1 MSVDFRTNEEPEALG
16 GFAQPP
22 ARVNG
27 RLTRGQLVR
36 RRFFRNRGAVV
47 GLAVIGVLVLIA
59 LFGSS
64 LLPWQYDQRD
74 VGQYYKG
81 PSARHLFG
89 TTQAGFDV
97 MARTVRGL
105 GKSLVIGFMV
115 AIIQT
120 TLAAL
125 IGSSAA
131 YLGGWYEK
139 AWLWVID
146 LMLVLPSFFLIAVI
160 SQGGPKGSYAWLLLV
175 VLLAA
180 FGWQL
185 SARVVR
191 SLSMSV
197 KEREYVAAARF
208 MGLSTPRLLVRHIV
222 PNIASMLIVDVCLGV
237 GYAILG
243 EAGLSYF
250 GYGVQAPDTSLG
262 TLIAEGAMSTTIAPW
277 IFLAPA
283 SVLVL
288 LVMSVNALGDG
299 LRDALDPS
307 SLSGG
312 QA

>member
-208 MGLSTPRLLVRHIV
+208 VGLSTPRLLVRHIV

>member
-1 MSVDFRTNEEPEALG
+1 MTDFRIVEEPEILEG
-16 GFAQPP
+16 SPTPITP
-22 ARVNG
+22 ASK

-47 GLAVIGVLVLIA
+47 GLIIIGLLVFLA
-59 LFGSS
+59 LFGGYV
-64 LLPWQYDQRD
+64 LPWRFDQRD
-74 VGQYYKG
+74 TGAYYKP
-81 PSARHLFG
+81 PSVRHWFG

-97 MARTVRGL
+97 LAMTIRGL
-105 GKSLVIGFMV
+105 GKSLVIGFLV

-120 TLAAL
+120 TMAAL

-131 YLGGWYEK
+131 YIGGWYEK

-146 LMLVLPSFFLIAVI
+146 LMLVLPSFFLIAIV
-160 SQGGPKGSYAWLLLV
+160 SRGGPRGSYAWLLLV

-262 TLIAEGAMSTTIAPW
+262 TLISEGALSTTIAPW

-283 SVLVL
+283 SLLVL
-288 LVMSVNALGDG
+288 LVMCVNALGDG
-299 LRDALDPS
+299 LRDALDPTS
-307 SLSGG
+307 ISGG

>member
-1 MSVDFRTNEEPEALG
+1 MTDFRTVEQPEALDG
-16 GFAQPP
+16 SATPITP
-22 ARVNG
+22 TSK

-47 GLAVIGVLVLIA
+47 GLAIIGVLVFLA
-59 LFGSS
+59 LFGGYV
-64 LLPWQYDQRD
+64 LPWQYDQRD
-74 VGQYYKG
+74 TGAYYKP
-81 PSARHLFG
+81 PSARHWFG

-97 MARTVRGL
+97 LAMTVRGL
-105 GKSLVIGFMV
+105 GKSLIIGFMV

-131 YLGGWYEK
+131 YIGGWYEK

-146 LMLVLPSFFLIAVI
+146 LMLVLPSFFLIAIV
-160 SQGGPKGSYAWLLLV
+160 SRGGPRGSYSWLLLV

-262 TLIAEGAMSTTIAPW
+262 TLISEGALSTTIAPW

-283 SVLVL
+283 SLLVL
-288 LVMSVNALGDG
+288 LVMCVNALGDG
-299 LRDALDPS
+299 LRDALDPTS
-307 SLSGG
+307 NSGG

>member
-1 MSVDFRTNEEPEALG
+1 MTDFRTVEEPEMLEGAT
-16 GFAQPP
+16 API
-22 ARVNG
+22 AATSKRM
-27 RLTRGQLVR
+27 TRGQLVR
-36 RRFFRNRGAVV
+36 RRFLRNRGAVV
-47 GLAVIGVLVLIA
+47 GLIIIGVLVFLA
-59 LFGSS
+59 LFGGYV
-64 LLPWQYDQRD
+64 LPWRYDQRD
-74 VGQYYKG
+74 TTQYYKA
-81 PSARHLFG
+81 PSLAHWFG

-97 MARTVRGL
+97 LAMTVRGL
-105 GKSLVIGFMV
+105 GKSLIIGFMV
-115 AIIQT
+115 ALIQT

-131 YLGGWYEK
+131 YIGGLYEK
-139 AWLWVID
+139 VWLWVID
-146 LMLVLPSFFLIAVI
+146 LMLVLPSFFLIAIV
-160 SQGGPKGSYAWLLLV
+160 SQGGPRGQYAWLLLV
-175 VLLAA
+175 VMLAA

-208 MGLSTPRLLVRHIV
+208 MGLSTPRLLVRHII

-262 TLIAEGAMSTTIAPW
+262 TLIAEGALSTTIAPW

-283 SVLVL
+283 SILVL
-288 LVMSVNALGDG
+288 LVMAVNALGDG
-299 LRDALDPS
+299 LRDALDPTS
-307 SLSGG
+307 QSGG

>member
-1 MSVDFRTNEEPEALG
+1 MSVEQLNPSADVKAPTTK
-16 GFAQPP
+16 
-22 ARVNG
+22 

-36 RRFFRNRGAVV
+36 RRFFRNRGAVI
-47 GLAVIGVLVLIA
+47 GLVVIGLMVVLA
-59 LFGSS
+59 LFGNYI
-64 LLPWQYDQRD
+64 LPWKWDQRD
-74 VGQYYKG
+74 TGAYYEP
-81 PSARHLFG
+81 PSLTHWFG
-89 TTQAGFDV
+89 TTQAGNDV
-97 MARTVRGL
+97 LAMTVRGL
-105 GKSLVIGFMV
+105 GKSLIIGFMV

-125 IGSSAA
+125 IGSSIA
-131 YLGGWYEK
+131 YIGGLYEK
-139 AWLWVID
+139 SWLWVID
-146 LMLVLPSFFLIAVI
+146 LMLVLPSFFLIAIV
-160 SQGGPKGSYAWLLLV
+160 SQGTPRGPYAWLLLV

-197 KEREYVAAARF
+197 REREYVAAARF
-208 MGLSTPRLLVRHIV
+208 MGLSTPRLLVRHII

-262 TLIAEGAMSTTIAPW
+262 TLISEGAQSTTIAPW
-277 IFLAPA
+277 VFLGPA
-283 SVLVL
+283 GFLVA

-299 LRDALDPS
+299 LRDALDPTS
-307 SLSGG
+307 MSGG

>member
-1 MSVDFRTNEEPEALG
+1 MSIDFRISEEPEALDG
-16 GFAQPP
+16 ATTPIAP
-22 ARVNG
+22 TSK

-36 RRFFRNRGAVV
+36 RRFFRNRSAVV
-47 GLAVIGVLVLIA
+47 GLIIIGVLVVLA
-59 LFGSS
+59 LFGQY
-64 LLPWQYDQRD
+64 LLPWQFDQRD
-74 VGQYYKG
+74 VGQYYKP
-81 PSARHLFG
+81 PSAKHLFG

-97 MARTVRGL
+97 LSRTVRGL
-105 GKSLVIGFMV
+105 GKSLIIGFMV

-120 TLAAL
+120 TMAAL

-131 YLGGWYEK
+131 YIGGWYEK

-146 LMLVLPSFFLIAVI
+146 LMLVLPSFFLIAIV
-160 SQGGPKGSYAWLLLV
+160 SQGGPKGQYAWLLLV
-175 VLLAA
+175 VMLAA

-262 TLIAEGAMSTTIAPW
+262 TLIAEGAQSTTIAPW

-288 LVMSVNALGDG
+288 LVMCVNALGDG

>member
-307 SLSGG
+307 SMSGG

>member
-1 MSVDFRTNEEPEALG
+1 MSIDFRTNEEPLG
-16 GFAQPP
+16 SFERAVAPP
-22 ARVNG
+22 SG

-36 RRFFRNRGAVV
+36 RRFFRNRGAVI
-47 GLAVIGVLVLIA
+47 GLALIAALVLLA
-59 LFGSS
+59 LVGPY
-64 LLPWQYDQRD
+64 LLTWQYDQRD
-74 VGQYYKG
+74 VGQYYAP
-81 PSARHLFG
+81 PSPRHLFG

-97 MARTVRGL
+97 LARTVRGL
-105 GKSLVIGFMV
+105 GKSLVIGFLV
-115 AIIQT
+115 ATIQT

-125 IGSSAA
+125 VGSSAA
-131 YLGGWYEK
+131 YIGGWYEK

-146 LMLVLPSFFLIAVI
+146 LMLVLPSFFLIAVV
-160 SQGGPKGSYAWLLLV
+160 SQGGPKGSNAWLLLV
-175 VLLAA
+175 VMLAA

-197 KEREYVAAARF
+197 REREYVAAARF

-262 TLIAEGAMSTTIAPW
+262 TLIAEGAMSTTVAPW
-277 IFLAPA
+277 IFLGPA

-288 LVMSVNALGDG
+288 IVMSVNAVGDG
-299 LRDALDPS
+299 LRDALDPA

-312 QA
+312 RA

>member
-1 MSVDFRTNEEPEALG
+1 MTDFRVAEEPELLEGAT
-16 GFAQPP
+16 APIVVTSK
-22 ARVNG
+22 RM
-27 RLTRGQLVR
+27 TRGQLVR
-36 RRFFRNRGAVV
+36 RRFLRNRGAVV
-47 GLAVIGVLVLIA
+47 GLIIIAVLVFLA
-59 LFGSS
+59 LFGGYV
-64 LLPWQYDQRD
+64 LPWQYDQRD
-74 VGQYYKG
+74 TSQYYKP
-81 PSARHLFG
+81 PSGAHLFG

-97 MARTVRGL
+97 LAMTVRGL
-105 GKSLVIGFMV
+105 GKSLIIGFMV
-115 AIIQT
+115 ALIQT

-131 YLGGWYEK
+131 YIGGWYEK

-146 LMLVLPSFFLIAVI
+146 LMLVLPSFFLIAIV
-160 SQGGPKGSYAWLLLV
+160 SQGGPKGQYAWLLLV
-175 VLLAA
+175 VMLAA

-208 MGLSTPRLLVRHIV
+208 MGLSTPRLLVRHII

-262 TLIAEGAMSTTIAPW
+262 TLIAEGALSTTIAPW

-283 SVLVL
+283 SILVL
-288 LVMSVNALGDG
+288 LVMAVNALGDG
-299 LRDALDPS
+299 LRDALDPTS
-307 SLSGG
+307 QSGG

>member
-1 MSVDFRTNEEPEALG
+1 MTDFRTVEEPEILEGTA
-16 GFAQPP
+16 APIV
-22 ARVNG
+22 ATSK

-36 RRFFRNRGAVV
+36 RRFLRNRGAVV
-47 GLAVIGVLVLIA
+47 GLIIIGVLVFLA
-59 LFGSS
+59 LFGGYV
-64 LLPWQYDQRD
+64 LPWRYDQRD
-74 VGQYYKG
+74 TTQYYKP
-81 PSARHLFG
+81 PSLSHLFG

-97 MARTVRGL
+97 LAMTVRGL
-105 GKSLVIGFMV
+105 GKSLIIGFMV
-115 AIIQT
+115 ALIQT

-131 YLGGWYEK
+131 YIGGWYEK

-146 LMLVLPSFFLIAVI
+146 LMLVLPSFFLIAIV
-160 SQGGPKGSYAWLLLV
+160 SQGGPKGQYAWLLLV
-175 VLLAA
+175 VMLAA

-208 MGLSTPRLLVRHIV
+208 MGLSTPRLLVRHII

-262 TLIAEGAMSTTIAPW
+262 TLISEGALSTTIAPW

-288 LVMSVNALGDG
+288 LVMAVNALGDG
-299 LRDALDPS
+299 LRDALDPTS
-307 SLSGG
+307 QSGG

>member
-16 GFAQPP
+16 GFAQPLAP
-22 ARVNG
+22 TSG
-27 RLTRGQLVR
+27 RLTRGRLIR
-36 RRFFRNRGAVV
+36 RRFFRNRGAVI
-47 GLAVIGVLVLIA
+47 GLAVIGVLVLLA
-59 LFGSS
+59 LFGSY

-74 VGQYYKG
+74 LGQYYKP

-97 MARTVRGL
+97 LARTVRGL

-115 AIIQT
+115 AVIQT

-131 YLGGWYEK
+131 YIGGWYEK

-146 LMLVLPSFFLIAVI
+146 LMLVLPSFFLIAVV
-160 SQGGPKGSYAWLLLV
+160 SQGGPKGTYAWLLLV
-175 VLLAA
+175 VMLAA

-262 TLIAEGAMSTTIAPW
+262 TLIAEGAQSTTIAPW

-283 SVLVL
+283 GVLVL

-299 LRDALDPS
+299 LRDALDPTS
-307 SLSGG
+307 ISGG

>member
-16 GFAQPP
+16 GFEQIAPTT
-22 ARVNG
+22 G

-47 GLAVIGVLVLIA
+47 GLTVIAVLVVLA
-59 LFGSS
+59 LFGSH

-74 VGQYYKG
+74 LGQYYKP

-97 MARTVRGL
+97 LARTVRGL

-115 AIIQT
+115 ALIQT

-131 YLGGWYEK
+131 YIGGWYEK

-146 LMLVLPSFFLIAVI
+146 LMLVLPSFFLIAVV
-160 SQGGPKGSYAWLLLV
+160 SQGGPKGPYAWLLLV
-175 VLLAA
+175 VMLAA

-262 TLIAEGAMSTTIAPW
+262 TLIAEGAQSTTIAPW

-307 SLSGG
+307 SGSGG

>member
-1 MSVDFRTNEEPEALG
+1 MSIDFRTNEEPEALG
-16 GFAQPP
+16 EFSQPP
-22 ARVNG
+22 APVNR

-47 GLAVIGVLVLIA
+47 GLAVIGVLVLLA
-59 LFGSS
+59 VFGSS

-74 VGQYYKG
+74 VGQYYKA

-115 AIIQT
+115 AVIQT

-125 IGSSAA
+125 VGSSAA

-262 TLIAEGAMSTTIAPW
+262 TLIAEGALSTTIAPW

-299 LRDALDPS
+299 LRDALDPTS
-307 SLSGG
+307 MAGG

>member
-1 MSVDFRTNEEPEALG
+1 
-16 GFAQPP
+16 
-22 ARVNG
+22 
-27 RLTRGQLVR
+27 
-36 RRFFRNRGAVV
+36 
-47 GLAVIGVLVLIA
+47 
-59 LFGSS
+59 
-64 LLPWQYDQRD
+64 
-74 VGQYYKG
+74 
-81 PSARHLFG
+81 LFG

-97 MARTVRGL
+97 LSRTVRGL
-105 GKSLVIGFMV
+105 GKSLIIGFMV

-120 TLAAL
+120 TMAAL

-131 YLGGWYEK
+131 YIGGWYEK

-146 LMLVLPSFFLIAVI
+146 LMLVLPSFFLIAIV
-160 SQGGPKGSYAWLLLV
+160 SQGGPKGQYAWLLLV
-175 VLLAA
+175 VMLAA

-262 TLIAEGAMSTTIAPW
+262 TLISEGAQSTTIAPW

-288 LVMSVNALGDG
+288 LVMCVNALGDG

>member
-1 MSVDFRTNEEPEALG
+1 MTEVDTLEPA
-16 GFAQPP
+16 AP
-22 ARVNG
+22 APASTK

-36 RRFFRNRGAVV
+36 RRFLRNKAAVV
-47 GLAVIGVLVLIA
+47 GLAVIALMVLLA
-59 LFGSS
+59 LFGEY
-64 LLPWQYDQRD
+64 LLPWRYDQRD
-74 VGQYYKG
+74 RSAYYQS
-81 PSARHLFG
+81 PSAVHWFG
-89 TTQAGFDV
+89 TTQAGNDV
-97 MARTVRGL
+97 LALTVRGL
-105 GKSLVIGFMV
+105 GKSLIIGFMV

-125 IGSSAA
+125 IGSSIA
-131 YLGGWYEK
+131 YIGGWYEK
-139 AWLWVID
+139 VWLWIID
-146 LMLVLPSFFLIAVI
+146 LTIVLPSFFLIAIV
-160 SQGGPKGSYAWLLLV
+160 STSGPRGKYAWLLLV
-175 VLLAA
+175 ALLAA

-208 MGLSTPRLLVRHIV
+208 MGLSTPKLLVRHII

-250 GYGVQAPDTSLG
+250 GFGVQAPDTSLG
-262 TLIAEGAMSTTIAPW
+262 TLIAEGALSTTIAPW

-283 SVLVL
+283 ALLVL

-307 SLSGG
+307 SASGG
-312 QA
+312 TA